1 MQRKTRERIHAG
13 FSAAKLRL
21 YLQSFVVKCNQ
32 DFFLCFINPCFCYI
46 FFFLLFIIFIPSLH
60 SSCILLENSHRGS

>member
-1 MQRKTRERIHAG
+1 MQRKTRERIHTG
-13 FSAAKLRL
+13 FSAAKLRF

-32 DFFLCFINPCFCYI
+32 DFFLRFIKPCFCYI
-46 FFFLLFIIFIPSLH
+46 FFFLLFIIFIPSWH